1 MKFIHDNQFVFS
13 PSDISIFHLSKF
25 ASFMDRVWLENRALA
40 QSWEAN
46 IEKDEYMELL
56 SEQGD
61 EHEHKVL
68 ADLIAEYGEGD
79 VAQLKMKDP
88 VSKTNAAMCE
98 GKKVIFQAHL
108 SRDNFSGYADFLIRV
123 ESPSNLGEYSYQV
136 WDAKLS
142 QVARTEHILQ
152 VCAYSWMLEPI
163 LGRLEGEAGFYLGRG
178 KCKTIRVAEYFAYF
192 NAVKADFINYQS
204 TLVVTKNNMP
214 DVSAEKSFGRWEK
227 FAKQEMESSDSL
239 RQVAGIRVTQIGKL
253 NKIGITS
260 LTQLANTTK
269 KLCIGIGT
277 PTFIKLKNQASLQFS
292 SKGAELP
299 LIKFLEEIDGKGFK
313 KLPPH
318 HKADVFFDIEG
329 HPLVEGG
336 LEYLWGATLH
346 NDPINNDYPKGK
358 EYPFVDWW
366 AHDAEQEKQLIE
378 AFIDWVYER
387 WQQYPQMRV
396 YHYASYEVTALK
408 KLTGVNNTRVEK
420 LDELLR
426 AEIFIDLYRI
436 VTQAMQLGTKNYSI
450 KSVEAL
456 YGREHTGDVANGAA
470 SIVVY
475 EKWRNEFT
483 LANDEGVKPV
493 GWEHSKDLID
503 IRDYNI
509 DDCESTLE
517 LVVWLREQQEKSRIC
532 YVNTTESDE
541 IKERSEA
548 VIKRAEVASVLK
560 QRQQKLTQQFN
571 ACAKLKTDALAKG
584 LIELLEFHSREDKPK
599 WWAYFDLKDSNDDE
613 LYHDASAIVNANVI
627 NKEVINSNLVVTVS
641 FDEEQPYREDKLAN
655 AEILSIGL
663 ICKTVTFSD
672 ATPEIELVLS
682 GDIDINTLPEVL
694 TLISR
699 PTIMPTM
706 AIENRLVEITEQ
718 YFNEGVVANLVK
730 QLVLADK
737 PTFLQDNCL
746 PITRSKKDQSDKF
759 VNDIVNAVE
768 QLDSS
773 VLSIQGPPGSGKTT
787 TANTVISKLIQQG
800 KRVGIMSNSH
810 SAIFNLQ
817 KKIIADNSKYPHV
830 KIGGLG
836 STIGQ
841 FKDRYP
847 ELESFENFTYR
858 VSAKFTKMQP
868 YSSFSTIGATVYAFV
883 KDDAVA
889 APLDYLFVDEASQV
903 ALANLIAV
911 TPSTNNI
918 VLMGDQMQLEQPI
931 QGSHPGIAKK
941 SALEHLLQGHK
952 VIPEEQGI
960 FLDKTYRMHPNICQP
975 ISDLVYESK
984 LYSDEQTA
992 KQSVEYCENTLNL
1005 NANGI
1010 QFIAV
1015 EHQYNTQ
1022 SSSEELTTI
1031 KEILKQLDNSE
1042 LIDNEG
1048 NKKRFTKNDVLI
1060 VAPYN
1065 MQVELLKNNLSTDYQ
1080 IGTID
1085 KFQGKEAQVVIIS
1098 MASSLAEE
1106 SARGVDFLFDVNRL
1120 NVAVSRAK
1128 ALALIVASPE
1138 LATTRASNSE
1148 QVKKLAAFFELI
1160 KRD

>member
-1 MKFIHDNQFVFS
+1 MKFILDNQVVFS
-13 PSDISIFHLSKF
+13 PSDISIYHLSKF
-25 ASFMDRVWLENRALA
+25 ASFMDRIWLDNRLLA
-40 QSWEAN
+40 QSWGAN
-46 IEKDEYMELL
+46 IEKDEYMDLL
-56 SEQGD
+56 GDQGN
-61 EHEHKVL
+61 EHEHKIL
-68 ADLIAEYGEGD
+68 ADLIAEHGED
-79 VAQLKMKDP
+79 NIAQLKMKDP
-88 VSKTNAAMCE
+88 VHKTNAAIAE

-123 ESPSNLGEYSYQV
+123 ENPSNVGLYSYEV

-178 KCKTIRVAEYFAYF
+178 KSKTIRVAEYFAYF

-204 TLVVTKNNMP
+204 TIIVTKYNMP

-253 NKIGITS
+253 NKVGITS
-260 LTQLANTTK
+260 LTQLATTNETS
-269 KLCIGIGT
+269 CVGIGT
-277 PTFIKLKNQASLQFS
+277 STFTKLKTQASLQLA
-292 SKGAELP
+292 SKSTELP
-299 LIKFLEEIDGKGFK
+299 LIQFLEEIDGKGFK
-313 KLPPH
+313 KLPLH

-346 NDPINNDYPKGK
+346 NDPINDEHAQGK
-358 EYPFVDWW
+358 SYPFIDWW

-378 AFIDWVYER
+378 AFIDWVYDR

-408 KLTGVNNTRVEK
+408 KLTSVNNTRIEK

-426 AEIFIDLYRI
+426 AEVFIDLYRI

-475 EKWRNEFT
+475 EKWRNEFA
-483 LANDEGVKPV
+483 LANNETVKPV
-493 GWEHSKDLID
+493 GWDHSVDLID

-517 LVVWLREQQEKSRIC
+517 LVVWLREQQAQSGIS
-532 YVNTTESDE
+532 YVNKTNSDE
-541 IKERSEA
+541 IKERTDA
-548 VIKRAEVASVLK
+548 VIKRAEVASDLK
-560 QRQQKLTQQFN
+560 QRQQKLTQQLN
-571 ACAKLKTDALAKG
+571 SCEKLRADALAKG
-584 LIELLEFHSREDKPK
+584 LVDLLEFHSREDKPK

-613 LYHDASAIVNANVI
+613 LYNDASAIVNANVI
-627 NKEVINSNLVVTVS
+627 NKEIINNELVVTVS
-641 FDEEQPYREDKLAN
+641 FDEEQPYREDKLAS
-655 AEILSIGL
+655 AELLPINLA
-663 ICKTVTFSD
+663 CKRVTFSD
-672 ATPEIELVLS
+672 ERAEIELVLT
-682 GDIDINTLPEVL
+682 GDVDSNSLPEVL
-694 TLISR
+694 TLIAR
-699 PTIMPTM
+699 PTIIPTM
-706 AIENRLVEITEQ
+706 GIENRLVEITEK
-718 YFNEGVVANLVK
+718 YFNDGLASNLVK

-746 PITRSKKDQSDKF
+746 PILRSKEEQSDKF
-759 VNDIVNAVE
+759 LNNIVNAVE

-787 TANTVISKLIQQG
+787 IANAVISKLILEG

-817 KKIIADNSKYPHV
+817 KKIIADNPNYPHA

-836 STIGQ
+836 GTIGE
-841 FKDRYP
+841 FKERYP
-847 ELESFENFTYR
+847 DLASLDSFVYR
-858 VSAKFTKMQP
+858 VSAKFTNKQP

-883 KDDAVA
+883 KDDSVA

-931 QGSHPGIAKK
+931 QGSHPGIANK
-941 SALEHLLQGHK
+941 SALEHLLQDHK
-952 VIPEEQGI
+952 VIPDEQGI

-975 ISDLVYESK
+975 ISALVYESK

-992 KQSVEYCENTLNL
+992 KQSVEYSDNALNL

-1022 SSSEELTTI
+1022 SSTEELATI
-1031 KEILKQLDNSE
+1031 KGILKQLDNSE

-1048 NKKRFTKNDVLI
+1048 NKRPFTKNDVLI
-1060 VAPYN
+1060 VTPYN

-1085 KFQGKEAQVVIIS
+1085 KFQGKEAQVVIVS
-1098 MASSLAEE
+1098 MASSMAEE
-1106 SARGVDFLFDVNRL
+1106 STRGVDFLFDVNRL

-1128 ALALIVASPE
+1128 ALALIVASPA
-1138 LATTRASNSE
+1138 LAITRASNPE
-1148 QVKKLAAFFELI
+1148 QAKKVSAFFELI
-1160 KRD
+1160 VA